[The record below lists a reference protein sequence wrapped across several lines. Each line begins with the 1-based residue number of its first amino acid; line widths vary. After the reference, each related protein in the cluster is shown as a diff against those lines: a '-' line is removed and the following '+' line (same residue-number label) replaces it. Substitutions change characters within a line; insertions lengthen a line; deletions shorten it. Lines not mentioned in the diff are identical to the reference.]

1 MSSPPLR
8 VMFLTPYFRP
18 YLGGI
23 ERAIEQLSFK
33 LMESPSVEAVG
44 VLTTKYAFP
53 RVPHPEWADRDVT
66 PEGISIFRLKG
77 YPRYS
82 IPLYSVPLVWFSP
95 WQVKKYLAEF
105 NPNVIHF
112 VGDGWFWGHFWSWF
126 WHRRRAEFVFT
137 PSYHTL
143 PLSRWWLRPINGFI
157 CNVMDSVVSLTQ
169 QEAQQVNRDYWA
181 LRKKQVVIGWGASPF
196 KSSVVPGPAAKSP
209 LTPLYERGEEDS
221 SLYEGRKSDSGLY
234 EKGEG
239 GSLLVV
245 TDGNE
250 GDSEGQALPSPG
262 RRGAGD
268 EGLIILCVG
277 RLGRHKGQ
285 EWLLKVYQQARS
297 QFQRPATLVLVGR
310 DEGGEAA
317 LRELAQTAGLQDEVI
332 FTGELEDAEL
342 ADWYSRADLLTL
354 FSHYEAFGLVF
365 FEALVCG
372 VPVLTHDVGANR
384 ELLTKGAVVVP
395 RFDEGAAVAA
405 LVRLVNETDYRQ
417 QLGREG
423 QEYALKEFTWAAVA
437 EKYLKIYQAAPGG
450 GSR

>member
-1 MSSPPLR
+1 
-8 VMFLTPYFRP
+8 MFLTPYFRP

-33 LMESPSVEAVG
+33 LMESPAVEAVG

-53 RVPHPEWADRDVT
+53 RVPHPEWSDRDTT

-77 YPRYS
+77 YPKYS

-95 WQVKKYLAEF
+95 WQVRKYLAEF

-126 WHRRRAEFVFT
+126 WHRRRAEFIFT

-157 CNVMDSVVSLTQ
+157 CNVMDSIVSLTQ
-169 QEAQQVNRDYWA
+169 QEAQQVHRDYWA

-196 KSSVVPGPAAKSP
+196 KSPAVPGPSAKSP
-209 LTPLYERGEEDS
+209 LPPFWGRG
-221 SLYEGRKSDSGLY
+221 
-234 EKGEG
+234 
-239 GSLLVV
+239 
-245 TDGNE
+245 E
-250 GDSEGQALPSPG
+250 GDSILYQSQEGSSLPVKEGTQGISESQTLPSPPG
-262 RRGAGD
+262 RGAGG
-268 EGLIILCVG
+268 EGLTILCVG

-297 QFQRPATLVLVGR
+297 QFQQPAKLVLVGR
-310 DEGGEAA
+310 DEGGEAS
-317 LRELAQTAGLQDEVI
+317 LREMVQTATLQDEVI

-365 FEALVCG
+365 FEAMVCG

-384 ELLTKGAVVVP
+384 ELLTRGAVVVP
-395 RFDEGAAVAA
+395 RFDEGTAIAAMI
-405 LVRLVNETDYRQ
+405 RLVNDADYRLR
-417 QLGREG
+417 LGREG
-423 QEYALKEFTWAAVA
+423 QEYALREFTWAAVA
-437 EKYLKIYQAAPGG
+437 DKYLKLYQAPGG